1 MLVAAAVCP
10 HTPLLVP
17 ALAGAGQ
24 GELAGLRSACHEAVA
39 ALLAAGPDR
48 VVVVGG
54 ADRDRAF
61 DGWAAGSL
69 RSYGVDV
76 TTGAGEPVLPLSLT
90 VGRWLL
96 ERAAYDFGA
105 VALRAVA
112 ADAPADACLKLGAEL
127 AGEGRV
133 ALLVAA
139 DGSACLTA
147 NSPGHLDPAAAP
159 YDDLVAGALAGGD
172 HETLAALD
180 PGTADRLWASGR
192 AALQVLAGA
201 AAGGAFD
208 GSLLARAAPYGVG
221 YFTAVWRRRGAA
233 PGSS

>member
-24 GELAGLRSACHEAVA
+24 GELDDLRSACHEAVA
-39 ALLAAGPDR
+39 ALRSAGPDR
-48 VVVVGG
+48 LVVVGG
-54 ADRDRAF
+54 AAAGGTF

-69 RSYGVDV
+69 RAYGVDV

-105 VALRAVA
+105 VRLRAVA
-112 ADAPADACLKLGAEL
+112 SGAEPDECLALGAEL
-127 AGEGRV
+127 AGDGRV
-133 ALLVAA
+133 AMLVMA

-147 NSPGHLDPAAAP
+147 KSPGHHDPAAGP
-159 YDDLVAGALAGGD
+159 YDDQVAGALAGGD
-172 HETLAALD
+172 HEALAALD
-180 PGTADRLWASGR
+180 PGKADRLWAGGR

-201 AAGGAFD
+201 AAGGGF
-208 GSLLARAAPYGVG
+208 GGRLLARAAPYGVG
-221 YFTAVWRRRGAA
+221 YFTAVWERRGAA